1 MAEPAAVDPQ
11 AAEHTTVKI
20 IVNGQPHE
28 VPKHE
33 EITFDQIV
41 NLAYDNSPP
50 TGENVV
56 FTVTY
61 KGKHGKHQ
69 GSLLEGQSVEV
80 HAGMIFNVTA
90 TDKS

>member
-1 MAEPAAVDPQ
+1 MEEAAAIDPESAEKKPV
-11 AAEHTTVKI
+11 TI
-20 IVNGQPHE
+20 IVNGEAKE
-28 VPKHE
+28 VPKKE
-33 EITFDQIV
+33 EITFDEVV
-41 NLAYDNSPP
+41 NLAYDNHPP

-61 KGKHGKHQ
+61 SGGHGKHK

-80 HAGMIFNVTA
+80 KAGMIFNVTA